1 MQSNASQLLIESGW
15 EDHVEFRFG
24 RGQHPFDFITPLWVL
39 LDNVQMLMP
48 KCPGEPQG
56 QIASFDLFEGWVGS
70 IVWVVKPTFGPGLNV
85 LNGIEAF
92 IINLGS
98 FLFCE
103 WSLGFIDLL

>member
-1 MQSNASQLLIESGW
+1 VGFGEQCPDAHAKMPRRAYGIESAK
-15 EDHVEFRFG
+15 
-24 RGQHPFDFITPLWVL
+24 VL
-39 LDNVQMLMP
+39 LSIDL
-48 KCPGEPQG
+48 PQG

-85 LNGIEAF
+85 LDGIEAF